1 MLAVG
6 SSLTIVILI
15 LAHAGR
21 HNRVDHVTESDQLE
35 TNRSESCVLGSE
47 ALDALAQIGE
57 GLHQVGHVPRA

>member
-15 LAHAGR
+15 LAHAG
-21 HNRVDHVTESDQLE
+21 HQNRVDHVTESDQLE
-35 TNRSESCVLGSE
+35 TDRSKSSVLGSE